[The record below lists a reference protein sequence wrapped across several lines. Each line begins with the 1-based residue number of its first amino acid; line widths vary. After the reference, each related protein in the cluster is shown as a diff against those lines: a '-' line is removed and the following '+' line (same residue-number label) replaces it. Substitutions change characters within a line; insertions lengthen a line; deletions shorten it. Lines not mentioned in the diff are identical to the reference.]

1 MKVNSLFKEKQAF
14 LAVIAV
20 VFLAACGNNNTTGE
34 KQKPKYD
41 TPTFGRIVI
50 SVDESF
56 KPIIDSQIKVYKA
69 SYPETDIVA
78 YYKPEAECLK
88 DLEVDSVR
96 MVIVTRGLSA
106 NETEAFADKI
116 RFKPSWGILAYDA
129 VAVVANKKTETKVLS
144 LVDLRNMLDGSI
156 GGDYQIVLDGLSA
169 TSTVRYAMDSI
180 LKGKSLS
187 PKVQAARSSQ
197 EVINYV
203 EKNPKAF
210 GLIGVS
216 WVGNRND
223 DTQLSFVE
231 NVKLMSLKCETCTE
245 DAYVL
250 PYQANIALGRYP
262 MTRGIYYIL
271 KENYEGLGKGFVN
284 FLIYERGQLI
294 FKRAFLLPA
303 RMDFGVRTMQV
314 TEN

>member
-1 MKVNSLFKEKQAF
+1 MKITKLSGFGKAF
-14 LAVIAV
+14 LPLMAGI
-20 VFLAACGNNNTTGE
+20 LMAACGGNNGTAE
-34 KQKPKYD
+34 KAKPKYD
-41 TPTFGRIVI
+41 TPSFGRIVI

-69 SYPETDIVA
+69 SYPETEIVA
-78 YYKPEAECLK
+78 YYKSEAECLK

-106 NETEAFADKI
+106 TESQSFADRIK
-116 RFKPSWGILAYDA
+116 FKPSWGILAYDA
-129 VAVVANKKTETKVLS
+129 VAVVANTKAKTGVLS
-144 LVDLRNMLDGSI
+144 LVDLRSMLDGSI
-156 GGDYQIVLDGLSA
+156 GGDYEIVLDGLTA

-180 LKGKSLS
+180 LKGKALG
-187 PKVQAARSSQ
+187 PKVQAAKSSQ

-203 EKNPKAF
+203 EKNPKAI

-216 WVGNRND
+216 WVGNRSD
-223 DTQLSFVE
+223 DSQLSFVE
-231 NVKLMSLKCETCTE
+231 NVKLMSLKCETCPE

-314 TEN
+314 TEQ

>member
-14 LAVIAV
+14 LAVIAA

-56 KPIIDSQIKVYKA
+56 KPIIDSQIKLYKA

-116 RFKPSWGILAYDA
+116 RFKPNATDESA
-129 VAVVANKKTETKVLS
+129 V
-144 LVDLRNMLDGSI
+144 LVN
-156 GGDYQIVLDGLSA
+156 
-169 TSTVRYAMDSI
+169 STTSI
-180 LKGKSLS
+180 LKNTSYVVAGVAVGTTRNPNTLLYLNGVLEGTSNTDWTVPAWGTNFYIGNTNAGDNQLGGIIQKVAFFNRALS
-187 PKVQAARSSQ
+187 AD
-197 EVINYV
+197 E
-203 EKNPKAF
+203 
-210 GLIGVS
+210 
-216 WVGNRND
+216 
-223 DTQLSFVE
+223 
-231 NVKLMSLKCETCTE
+231 
-245 DAYVL
+245 
-250 PYQANIALGRYP
+250 
-262 MTRGIYYIL
+262 IL
-271 KENYEGLGKGFVN
+271 KTTNQMNE
-284 FLIYERGQLI
+284 
-294 FKRAFLLPA
+294 
-303 RMDFGVRTMQV
+303 
-314 TEN
+314 

>member
-1 MKVNSLFKEKQAF
+1 MEIRKLNKNTGTFIII
-14 LAVIAV
+14 LAAI
-20 VFLAACGNNNTTGE
+20 FMAACGTNNTPSG
-34 KQKPKYD
+34 KQKPRYD

-78 YYKPEAECLK
+78 YYKSEAECLK

-96 MVIVTRGLSA
+96 MVIVTRGLSDK
-106 NETEAFADKI
+106 ETEGFVEKI
-116 RFKPSWGILAYDA
+116 KFKPSWGILAYDA
-129 VAVVANKKTETKVLS
+129 VAVVANKKAKNSVLS

-156 GGDYQIVLDGLSA
+156 GGDYEIVLDGLTA
-169 TSTVRYAMDSI
+169 TSTVRYTMDSI
-180 LKGKSLS
+180 LKGKALGANV
-187 PKVQAARSSQ
+187 KAAASSQ

-203 EKNPKAF
+203 ENAPKSI

-216 WVGNRND
+216 WVGNRSD
-223 DTQLSFVE
+223 DSQLSFVE
-231 NVKLMSLKCETCTE
+231 NVKLMSIKCETCPE

-314 TEN
+314 TEQ